1 MNKDKESNRIDK
13 YKEQITRRPKFFKIL
28 RKNCLIGLMVAVVLC
43 VAVTVFLNVYYK
55 QLNKDIMNQYKECC
69 CKNIERKIQRFEK
82 FDNENKDKDKL
93 YNEIVSDLERAAYS
107 DGQQNNLFMEIG
119 DRLDNYTYA
128 LSWALWRHDLI
139 EEQGICRG
147 YRSITVKDN
156 TADFYIGNEHEFIS
170 YAIWDDEEQEKT
182 SYLKRENK
190 DGTEG
195 MYSIYTYKPSSE
207 VLAKLIEW
215 YGKIKE
221 SNIRYSDTS
230 MPGKKYGIGCFVV
243 DGGVFTIEMSDE
255 KYVKESSFVPCKF
268 TLSFGEFDD
277 NDEFIVKKSESI
289 DIVTDEKEY
298 ADWTYVN
305 TKDQGLELYG
315 TNLEWLVTD
324 LYYLDLNKNNDSEYV
339 VKGTVTAAD
348 GHEYEVTIVGDLVMF
363 SGCSKSN
370 IIIFFSILYM
380 IIILKIS
387 VIAFVISVVVYRKR
401 KAFHEID
408 SYKRTNCNAMA
419 HDIKSPLMAVSG
431 YAENMTENIS
441 KEERREYAKKIVE
454 TVDEMNENIGFM
466 DNLVKVQEGVLIR
479 DGQDGLNRQAGFGEK
494 KINVWE
500 EVNTFI
506 ESNSGLIKNKRLDFN
521 IQGECVV
528 KCNEMWMDH
537 LINNLLGNAVKYS
550 KEGGQI
556 DIQLSNKMIVV
567 ANDYEGRIDIKGD
580 ELKEAFVKGD
590 NSRHTEGSGVGLS
603 IVDSVVKRNGWK
615 MNIETKDGR
624 FVVKIKM

>member
-1 MNKDKESNRIDK
+1 MSKDKESKRIDK
-13 YKEQITRRPKFFKIL
+13 YKEQITRRPKFLKIL
-28 RKNCLIGLMVAVVLC
+28 RKNCLVGLVVAVVLC

-55 QLNKDIMNQYKECC
+55 LLYKNIMNQYKECC
-69 CKNIERKIQRFEK
+69 CKNIERKIQRFEE

-119 DRLDNYTYA
+119 NRLNDYTCA
-128 LSWALWRHDLI
+128 LSCALWRRDLI

-207 VLAKLIEW
+207 VIAKLIEW

-221 SNIRYSDTS
+221 SNIRYSDNS

-277 NDEFIVKKSESI
+277 NDVFIVKNSESI

-380 IIILKIS
+380 IIILKIT

-401 KAFHEID
+401 KALHEID
-408 SYKRTNCNAMA
+408 SYKRTICNAMA

-431 YAENMTENIS
+431 YAENIAEDISENDKTAYAS
-441 KEERREYAKKIVE
+441 KIIE
-454 TVDEMNENIGFM
+454 TVDVMNESMENMETLAKSEESILHNDIFSKSIS
-466 DNLVKVQEGVLIR
+466 DAV
-479 DGQDGLNRQAGFGEK
+479 EK
-494 KINVWE
+494 KKKVKIEDKIAEYLELNKE
-500 EVNTFI
+500 QIAGRKLTFKV
-506 ESNSGLIKNKRLDFN
+506 EG
-521 IQGECVV
+521 QCVV
-528 KCNEMWMDH
+528 KCEETWMVH
-537 LINNLLGNAVKYS
+537 LIDNLLGNAIKHSV
-550 KEGGQI
+550 EGGQI
-556 DIQLSNKMIVV
+556 DIILSNRTFVI
-567 ANDYEGRIDIKGD
+567 ANDYEGTIDVTGKQ
-580 ELKEAFVKGD
+580 LKEAFIKGD
-590 NSRHTEGSGVGLS
+590 NSRHTDGNGVGLS
-603 IVDSVVKRNGWK
+603 IVDNVVKRHGWK

>member
-1 MNKDKESNRIDK
+1 MSKDKESKRIDK
-13 YKEQITRRPKFFKIL
+13 YKEQITRRPKFLKIL
-28 RKNCLIGLMVAVVLC
+28 RKNCLVGLVVAVVLC

-55 QLNKDIMNQYKECC
+55 LLNKDIMNQYKECC

-119 DRLDNYTYA
+119 DRLDNYTRA
-128 LSWALWRHDLI
+128 LSWTLWRRDLI

-277 NDEFIVKKSESI
+277 NDVFIVKNSESI

-339 VKGTVTAAD
+339 VNGTVTAAD

-380 IIILKIS
+380 IIILKIT

-401 KAFHEID
+401 KALHEID
-408 SYKRTNCNAMA
+408 SYKRTICNAMA

-431 YAENMTENIS
+431 YAENMKENIS
-441 KEERREYAKKIVE
+441 EEERKEYAKKIVE

-479 DGQDGLNRQAGFGEK
+479 DGQDGLNRQASFGEK

-500 EVNTFI
+500 EINTFI

-521 IQGECVV
+521 IQGECAV

-556 DIQLSNKMIVV
+556 DIQLNKKMIVV
-567 ANDYEGRIDIKGD
+567 ANDYEGQIDIKGD